1 MPRRTSRQPR
11 GSDGVDAGSSGDRR
25 SSSGFPLKG
34 REMNPRAPIRDPDR
48 MDMREDQTP
57 GALDPDRGLDLDLND
72 IHGDGEGCED
82 PLESASHEESA
93 ELIRCLIGAL
103 AMLLIDR
110 GCRDPYV
117 ALEPGM
123 DTLFALCRQE
133 DLPARRPKGGAEDA
147 SPEPQPASNPDS
159 EELQQRQRRR
169 IASARVVTGLVQRS
183 AEARL
188 SLVRSGSLR
197 HVIALINLSDEVSLG
212 CCSGI
217 HINLKSSYD
226 LEWI

>member
-1 MPRRTSRQPR
+1 
-11 GSDGVDAGSSGDRR
+11 
-25 SSSGFPLKG
+25 
-34 REMNPRAPIRDPDR
+34 

-57 GALDPDRGLDLDLND
+57 ALDPDRGLDLDLNE
-72 IHGDGEGCED
+72 IHGDGEGRED
-82 PLESASHEESA
+82 LPLESASHEEAA

-123 DTLFALCRQE
+123 DTLFARCRQE
-133 DLPARRPKGGAEDA
+133 DLPARRPRGGAGDG
-147 SPEPQPASNPDS
+147 SPEPAPTSDPDS

-169 IASARVVTGLVQRS
+169 IAAAKVVPGLVQRS

-197 HVIALINLSDEVSLG
+197 HVIALINPSDEVSPG
-212 CCSGI
+212 CSLLLTYMI
-217 HINLKSSYD
+217 YLISSCGFGVIPMD
-226 LEWI
+226 